1 MSLARRSWHVRRRG
15 AVGAG
20 SRSIYPLSLAL
31 LLAVLAA
38 PAHGESPARLLSSSG
53 SISIVGEVQAPD
65 GEAICIRGHLTDEG
79 IECPAL
85 RGENG
90 VLYTLSGDT
99 GRLEVGD
106 EVCVCG
112 TVAELSFCMQGTTI
126 TMTHISSGE
135 QACPP

>member
-1 MSLARRSWHVRRRG
+1 LT
-15 AVGAG
+15 
-20 SRSIYPLSLAL
+20 L

-53 SISIVGEVQAPD
+53 SISIAGEDQAPD

-112 TVAELSFCMQGTTI
+112 TVAEVSFCMQGTTI
-126 TMTHISSGE
+126 TVTRIFSGE